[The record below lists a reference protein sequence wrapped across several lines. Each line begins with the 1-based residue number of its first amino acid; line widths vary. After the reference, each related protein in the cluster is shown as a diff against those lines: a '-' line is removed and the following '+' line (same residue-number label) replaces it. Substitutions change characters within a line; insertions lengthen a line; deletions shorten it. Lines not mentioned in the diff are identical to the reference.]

1 MDDEHNV
8 HKYVHPTFLGEI
20 RASNNQNMIKVDIAL
35 FGDVKSGWNT
45 RFSFD
50 IPCLSGQ

>member
-1 MDDEHNV
+1 MGGEHIV

-45 RFSFD
+45 RLGID
-50 IPCLSGQ
+50 ILRLSGE